1 MYLLHL
7 RIISLTVSSEKTYNI
22 LLWMYTD
29 FYEASFN
36 LFSALNA
43 FGRFKAHAGFMYFN
57 IKPEFLMKMLNLI
70 NLDLN

>member
-1 MYLLHL
+1 
-7 RIISLTVSSEKTYNI
+7 
-22 LLWMYTD
+22 MYTD

-57 IKPEFLMKMLNLI
+57 IKPEFLMKMLNII